1 MSKTAKLKPYRR
13 RSLNRNQRWGWRL
26 TAMNGRK
33 IATSGEGYAN
43 RQECI
48 DMGLAVTGG
57 DYSVIVVV
65 D

>member
-1 MSKTAKLKPYRR
+1 MSKTAKLTVYRR
-13 RSLNRNQRWGWRL
+13 RSLNRNQRWGWRMV
-26 TAMNGRK
+26 ANGRK

-57 DYSVIVVV
+57 DYSVVVVV